1 MPRILVVDDE
11 RGMRL
16 TLADILRDRGCH
28 VQTAETGEQAVR
40 LCAGAEFD
48 MVLMDVRM
56 RGIDGTEAFRRIQR
70 RRADVRVIMMSAYA
84 LEHLEREALEMG
96 AIAFLRKPLDVDS
109 LLALIDGALVEGD
122 SH

>member
-16 TLADILRDRGCH
+16 TLADILRDRGCR

-40 LCAGAEFD
+40 LCAGNEFD

-96 AIAFLRKPLDVDS
+96 AIAFLRKPLDVDA
-109 LLALIDGALVEGD
+109 LLVLIDGSLAGKT
-122 SH
+122 